1 MSDQQS
7 KPMISKWS
15 WTAGIILGVIAW
27 ILIQG
32 PENFSSNA
40 SFAVGK
46 LIGCILLVV
55 LLASFLDHFVRWSTR
70 TITRWRK
77 TGNSALV
84 KEHPIPALTD
94 SLADVGKQEQK
105 RGILQWAWPSI
116 SDKESA
122 RGAVVYGF
130 GWYIF
135 SVVVTAIIAV
145 SSLVAGHEIA
155 GYDGW
160 SLVDA
165 ALLAL
170 IAWRLWKNSRAWA
183 VTGLVYESINVLY
196 KLNEHQARFGIMPIL
211 IYLAAISSVRGAFAF
226 HKYSAQEQNEKLAT
240 SESNSG
246 AAASSAKISTLP
258 NFSDLKG
265 IAMFVPDRLKANA
278 FRILRLPSKAS
289 LADVHR
295 AAGDMRRAAM
305 LGTITTGSDDIP
317 SLGELPNSEA
327 DIRAAVGRIENPE
340 LRLIDR
346 MFWFHSDKK
355 SLVEKKTFIQ
365 HDSILHDLF
374 DAFSETV
381 DEACVQKWTKTLQTW
396 YQFVSDDT
404 YWEQIGELEFEGGF
418 EPAAY
423 PSEIEGLRSRTVE
436 LAAEPLIVAGREAI
450 GRNDAGTIRFILT
463 ALGKLENTGDWAQSA
478 QLEIASPLVEQFKTL
493 CKGLRAEF
501 EQKITR
507 KDEAVQQNQAP
518 CTTELARFRADV
530 QPELDKLTQL
540 LPPDSEAIQEAR
552 EEAALLLSA
561 IASDFTWADEFI
573 ESEKLYEEALKLAEN
588 TFGSIRIQ
596 SALEGIRSSAHHQR
610 VIGKS
615 ISSAPALISWWGNGF
630 TIYGHY
636 DDDPATN
643 SYTANYYLTVF
654 FLPVLPLRRY
664 RVIQAGHNK
673 YQFLGK
679 LPLRKGDRWHLGIGL
694 CAIAVALVVAMVS
707 NSDSHG
713 SYSSSAMPASSYSS
727 TDSPNSSSTS
737 GTSSSDPSSTPAG
750 LNSDSGELG
759 ELRQKIEAGRSQM
772 TSIEGRLRPVM
783 DQVDS
788 IENQM
793 KPLKSEI
800 DSLKE
805 QESAGTEVDNDHY
818 NSLVDEYNSLLRR
831 KKSII
836 EENRADLDRYEDLQR
851 EDKLLMQ
858 QWKTLGGKVE

>member
-1 MSDQQS
+1 M
-7 KPMISKWS
+7 
-15 WTAGIILGVIAW
+15 
-27 ILIQG
+27 
-32 PENFSSNA
+32 
-40 SFAVGK
+40 
-46 LIGCILLVV
+46 
-55 LLASFLDHFVRWSTR
+55 
-70 TITRWRK
+70 
-77 TGNSALV
+77 
-84 KEHPIPALTD
+84 
-94 SLADVGKQEQK
+94 
-105 RGILQWAWPSI
+105 
-116 SDKESA
+116 
-122 RGAVVYGF
+122 
-130 GWYIF
+130 
-135 SVVVTAIIAV
+135 
-145 SSLVAGHEIA
+145 
-155 GYDGW
+155 
-160 SLVDA
+160 
-165 ALLAL
+165 
-170 IAWRLWKNSRAWA
+170 
-183 VTGLVYESINVLY
+183 
-196 KLNEHQARFGIMPIL
+196 
-211 IYLAAISSVRGAFAF
+211 
-226 HKYSAQEQNEKLAT
+226 
-240 SESNSG
+240 
-246 AAASSAKISTLP
+246 
-258 NFSDLKG
+258 
-265 IAMFVPDRLKANA
+265 
-278 FRILRLPSKAS
+278 
-289 LADVHR
+289 
-295 AAGDMRRAAM
+295 
-305 LGTITTGSDDIP
+305 
-317 SLGELPNSEA
+317 
-327 DIRAAVGRIENPE
+327 
-340 LRLIDR
+340 
-346 MFWFHSDKK
+346 
-355 SLVEKKTFIQ
+355 
-365 HDSILHDLF
+365 
-374 DAFSETV
+374 
-381 DEACVQKWTKTLQTW
+381 
-396 YQFVSDDT
+396 
-404 YWEQIGELEFEGGF
+404 
-418 EPAAY
+418 
-423 PSEIEGLRSRTVE
+423 
-436 LAAEPLIVAGREAI
+436 AGREAI

-478 QLEIASPLVEQFKTL
+478 QLEIASPLVERFKTL